1 MSYIKL
7 FMKKNLLIFPLFCL
21 LPSQVFAQTSPAPY
35 DLSSGSYTFTQWDSA
50 APAATY
56 PQNMIFHTLGTQ
68 NPDENTPANGDWACS
83 YDTINGNWIK
93 GRGTQ
98 GIAFRNIGNSQI
110 PACMINGIGTSIYVG
125 DATVALNTV
134 GCENISVSWIARMLS
149 SFNFV
154 NISPNQVSRFYG
166 IACQYRIGN
175 TGPFINVP
183 GNYLYACNSDSVTY
197 KPLGTSDTLTS
208 TLPDTCNNQPV
219 VELRWIYH
227 QTAQNAGGPRPVLNL
242 DDINITRDIVTS
254 LPKSVEP
261 FKALA
266 VYPNP
271 AVTGKIN
278 LNKTCNFVV
287 LDMLGHAIS
296 KPVWARDFAVDNLS
310 KGIYFIKTNEGEIVK
325 FIKQ

>member
-1 MSYIKL
+1 
-7 FMKKNLLIFPLFCL
+7 MKKYLLTLSIFCFLF
-21 LPSQVFAQTSPAPY
+21 SQAFAQTSPAPF
-35 DLSSGSYTFTQWDSA
+35 DLSSGTYTFTQWDST

-68 NPDENTPANGDWACS
+68 NPKDSTPANGDWACA
-83 YDTINGNWIK
+83 YNYTTGCFIK
-93 GRGTQ
+93 GLAQEGVM
-98 GIAFRNIGNSQI
+98 FKNVNNSQSVNCI
-110 PACMINGIGTSIYVG
+110 ANGTGTTVYVG
-125 DATVALNTV
+125 DATVALNTT
-134 GCENISVSWIARMLS
+134 GCQNINVSWVGRMLS
-149 SFNFV
+149 NFTYADTTT
-154 NISPNQVSRFYG
+154 PAFSRFYG

-175 TGPFINVP
+175 SGPFTNLP
-183 GNYLYACNSDSVTY
+183 SNYLFVCNSDSVTY
-197 KPLGTSDTLTS
+197 KPLGAADTLS
-208 TLPDTCNNQPV
+208 ALLPDTCNNQPV

-227 QTAQNAGGPRPVLNL
+227 QTEQNAGGQRPALGL
-242 DDINITRDIVTS
+242 DEINITRDIVTG
-254 LPKSVEP
+254 LPKSAEP

-296 KPVWARDFAVDNLS
+296 KPVLARDFAVDNLS
-310 KGIYFIKTNEGEIVK
+310 KGIYFIKTSEGEIVK

>member
-21 LPSQVFAQTSPAPY
+21 LLSQAFAQTSPAPY
-35 DLSSGSYTFTQWDSA
+35 DLSGGSYTFTQWDST

-56 PQNMIFHTLGTQ
+56 PQNMIFHTLGAQ
-68 NPDENTPANGDWACS
+68 VPDENTPANGDWACS
-83 YDTINGNWIK
+83 YGQINGCSI
-93 GRGTQ
+93 RGLALN
-98 GIAFRNIGNSQI
+98 GVAFRNIGQSQA
-110 PACMINGIGTSIYVG
+110 PACMANGTGTSIYVG
-125 DATVALNTV
+125 DATVALNTTD
-134 GCENISVSWIARMLS
+134 CENIGISWIARMNS
-149 SFNFV
+149 SFTY
-154 NISPNQVSRFYG
+154 SDSTPVSRFYG

-175 TGPFINVP
+175 TGPFINMP
-183 GNYLYACNSDSVTY
+183 GDYLFTCNSDSVTY

-208 TLPDTCNNQPV
+208 ILPDTCNNQPV

-296 KPVWARDFAVDNLS
+296 RPVWARDFAVDNLS

>member
-21 LPSQVFAQTSPAPY
+21 LLSQAFAQTSPAPY
-35 DLSSGSYTFTQWDSA
+35 DLSGGSYTFTQWDST

-68 NPDENTPANGDWACS
+68 NPDENAPATGDWACA
-83 YDTINGNWIK
+83 YNLTTGCFV
-93 GRGTQ
+93 RGASQ
-98 GIAFRNIGNSQI
+98 LGVAFRNIGQSQVH
-110 PACMINGIGTSIYVG
+110 ACMANGTGTSIYVG
-125 DATVALNTV
+125 DATVALNTT
-134 GCENISVSWIARMLS
+134 GCQNISLSWIGRMNS
-149 SFNFV
+149 NFTY
-154 NISPNQVSRFYG
+154 SDTSTPAFSRFYG
-166 IACQYRIGN
+166 IACQYRIG
-175 TGPFINVP
+175 TSGSFVNVP
-183 GNYLYACNSDSVTY
+183 GNYIFNCNSDSVTY
-197 KPLGTSDTLTS
+197 KPVGTADTLVS
-208 TLPDTCNNQPV
+208 LLPDTCNNQPV
-219 VELRWIYH
+219 VEIRWIYH
-227 QTAQNAGGPRPVLNL
+227 QTAQNAGGQRPILAL
-242 DDINITRDIVTS
+242 DDINITRDIITS
-254 LPKSVEP
+254 LPKSAEP

-296 KPVWARDFAVDNLS
+296 RPVWARDFAVDNLS